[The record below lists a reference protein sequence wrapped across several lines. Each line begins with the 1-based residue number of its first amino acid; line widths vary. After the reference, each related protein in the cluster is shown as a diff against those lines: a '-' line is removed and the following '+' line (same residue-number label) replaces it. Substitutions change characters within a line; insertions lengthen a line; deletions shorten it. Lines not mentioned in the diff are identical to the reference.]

1 MYKKLLTCLFLLT
14 PLNAAVA
21 DEAHEKQRFAVSL
34 GAPLKAGDDAL
45 RMVME
50 ICEITTFRDGDRVM
64 VIVETRDEAQLREY
78 LLARSRAAL
87 RIDRLPKED
96 GFGAIDEYRS
106 SNTSTHS

>member
-21 DEAHEKQRFAVSL
+21 DEAHENQRFAVSL

-50 ICEITTFRDGDRVM
+50 ICEIATFRDGDRVI

-78 LLARSRAAL
+78 LWARSRTAFRIAL
-87 RIDRLPKED
+87 LPKD
-96 GFGAIDEYRS
+96 DSYSNIDEYRG
-106 SNTSTHS
+106 SNTSTQS